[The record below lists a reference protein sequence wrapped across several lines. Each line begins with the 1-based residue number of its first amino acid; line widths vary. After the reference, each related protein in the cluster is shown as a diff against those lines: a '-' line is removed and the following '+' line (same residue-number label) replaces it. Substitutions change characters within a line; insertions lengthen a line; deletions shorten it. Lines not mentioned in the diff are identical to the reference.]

1 MDDEEL
7 MMTSPVPFLSLTSL
21 RDTLCSDRHA
31 LYCIS
36 FSFIHSHTQTHIL
49 THTHTH
55 KHTNTQTLTLT
66 LTHTNTPCLS
76 VSLSPS
82 HPNHHTYSQS
92 FRDSGVKK
100 ESSATPMAFFA
111 STIIGQKQRNIIIP
125 RNRGPYGVVYTLDFP
140 GSAM

>member
-1 MDDEEL
+1 MSAMEDESSTILILDITERYIAFRQ
-7 MMTSPVPFLSLTSL
+7 TRVRVF
-21 RDTLCSDRHA
+21 
-31 LYCIS
+31 
-36 FSFIHSHTQTHIL
+36 FSFVHS
-49 THTHTH
+49 
-55 KHTNTQTLTLT
+55 LTLT
-66 LTHTNTPCLS
+66 PTPTLTPTLTNTLCLS

-82 HPNHHTYSQS
+82 HPNHHMYSQS